1 MLQLSNYTLR
11 RHHSSSLTQHCNIL
25 RKDILYTN
33 KSSVDKL
40 ITPKGSR
47 SLGSCHQR
55 FRPSVSAELRAISAA
70 RSALYG
76 SQKASLTKGMTLTPS
91 KKSRRTLKKSTACPK
106 ATSTLSS
113 TSEKRKLQTKG
124 KLTKFL
130 EVKSDDL
137 GV

>member
-76 SQKASLTKGMTLTPS
+76 SQKASLTPS